1 MQQFING
8 LSQGSSYA
16 LLGIGVTLV
25 WGVLGILTF
34 AHAQTMTIGAFAA
47 LIALDRG
54 YPVAVAVIAGLLAA
68 GLFSGL
74 MDLALFTPLRRQRAP
89 EFAFVIVTIGVA
101 QITDAFETARTRGQT
116 LAFPRKNFPVQPLTM
131 FGRNVPRLSLVM
143 LIISVIAMA
152 ALGYWLQRTKSG
164 TAVRAVA
171 FSRDTSE
178 LLGINTK
185 WVYATCFFISG
196 TLAALAGIFLSASS
210 GQLSHSSNDAVL
222 LVAFSVIVLGGMG
235 SIRGAIVGGL
245 LLGLVSVY
253 ATVYVSPVFREAV
266 AMLTILTVL
275 VVRPSGLFGEKATT
289 RV

>member
-8 LSQGSSYA
+8 LSLGSSYA

-34 AHAQTMTIGAFAA
+34 AHAQTMTIGAYAA
-47 LIALDRG
+47 LITLDRG
-54 YPVAVAVIAGLLAA
+54 YPVIVGVIAGLVVA

-74 MDLALFTPLRRQRAP
+74 MDLALFTPLRRKRAP
-89 EFAFVIVTIGVA
+89 EFAFVIVTIGVS
-101 QITDAFETARTRGQT
+101 QISDAFEASRTRSQT
-116 LAFPRKNFPVQPLTM
+116 LPFPRKGFPVEPLTLL
-131 FGRNVPRLSLVM
+131 GRNVPRLSLVM
-143 LIISVIAMA
+143 LVTSVIVMAM
-152 ALGYWLQRTKSG
+152 LGYWLHRTKSG

-171 FSRDTSE
+171 YSRDTGE
-178 LLGINTK
+178 LLGINSK
-185 WVYATCFFISG
+185 WIFASCFFISG
-196 TLAALAGIFLSASS
+196 TLAALAGIFLAASS
-210 GQLSHSSNDAVL
+210 GQLSHSSNDAIL
-222 LVAFSVIVLGGMG
+222 LLAFAVIVLGGMG

-253 ATVYVSPVFREAV
+253 ATVYVSSVFREAV
-266 AMLTILTVL
+266 AMLTILVVL

>member
-8 LSQGSSYA
+8 LSLGSSYA

-34 AHAQTMTIGAFAA
+34 AQAQTMTIGAYAA
-47 LIALDRG
+47 MISLHRG
-54 YPVAVAVIAGLLAA
+54 YPTLVAVIVGVLSA
-68 GLFSGL
+68 GLFAGL
-74 MDLALFTPLRRQRAP
+74 MDLGLFAPLRRKHAP

-101 QITDAFETARTRGQT
+101 QITDAIEAQRTRSQVS
-116 LAFPRKNFPVQPLTM
+116 AFPRNGFPVQPLTLL
-131 FGRNVPRLSLVM
+131 GRNIPRLPLVM
-143 LIISVIAMA
+143 LVVSLVLMG

-171 FSRDTSE
+171 YSRDTSE
-178 LLGINTK
+178 LMGINSR
-185 WVYATCFFISG
+185 WVFAGCFFISG
-196 TLAALAGIFLSASS
+196 TLAALAGVFLAASS

-222 LVAFSVIVLGGMG
+222 LTAFAVIVLGGMG
-235 SIRGAIVGGL
+235 SVRGAIVGGL

-253 ATVYVSPVFREAV
+253 ATVYVSSLFREAI
-266 AMLTILTVL
+266 AMLTILFVL